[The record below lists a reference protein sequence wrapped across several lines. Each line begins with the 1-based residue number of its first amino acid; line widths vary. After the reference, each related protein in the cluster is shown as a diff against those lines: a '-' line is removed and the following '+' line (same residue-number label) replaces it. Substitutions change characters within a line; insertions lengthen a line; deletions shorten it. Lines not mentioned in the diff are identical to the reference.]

1 MPEMTLLGWFHTIFG
16 VGALL
21 SGFYTLFTYK
31 IISIINFLENDIISE
46 LKGQKRFH
54 AHVAKN
60 SLNIVL
66 RQLKLEKEN
75 NSNEKKRL
83 REILKI
89 EGNLK
94 DLNQI
99 LCEKINNEEIDINN
113 DELIDHLYKTTME
126 KLSIDQPN
134 YSGYLAEKE

>member
-1 MPEMTLLGWFHTIFG
+1 MNNPPSKEEL
-16 VGALL
+16 
-21 SGFYTLFTYK
+21 

-66 RQLKLEKEN
+66 RQLKLEEEN
-75 NSNEKKRL
+75 NSKEKKRL
-83 REILKI
+83 KEILKI
-89 EGNLK
+89 EGDLK

-113 DELIDHLYKTTME
+113 DELVDHLYKTTME

-134 YSGYLAEKE
+134 YSGYLAEKKIKWA

>member
-1 MPEMTLLGWFHTIFG
+1 MNNPPSKEEL
-16 VGALL
+16 
-21 SGFYTLFTYK
+21 

-66 RQLKLEKEN
+66 RQLRLENEN
-75 NSNEKKRL
+75 NSKEKKRL
-83 REILKI
+83 KEILKI
-89 EGNLK
+89 ECNLK

-134 YSGYLAEKE
+134 YSGYLAEKK

>member
-1 MPEMTLLGWFHTIFG
+1 MNNPPSKEEL
-16 VGALL
+16 
-21 SGFYTLFTYK
+21 

-66 RQLKLEKEN
+66 RQLKLEEEN

-83 REILKI
+83 KEILKI

-113 DELIDHLYKTTME
+113 DELIDHLYKTTLE

-134 YSGYLAEKE
+134 YSGYLAEKK

>member
-1 MPEMTLLGWFHTIFG
+1 MNNPPSKEEL
-16 VGALL
+16 
-21 SGFYTLFTYK
+21 

-66 RQLKLEKEN
+66 RQLKLEEEN
-75 NSNEKKRL
+75 NSKEKKRL
-83 REILKI
+83 KEILKI
-89 EGNLK
+89 EGDLK

-113 DELIDHLYKTTME
+113 DELVDHLYKTTME

-134 YSGYLAEKE
+134 YSGYLVEKK

>member
-1 MPEMTLLGWFHTIFG
+1 MNNPPSKEEL
-16 VGALL
+16 
-21 SGFYTLFTYK
+21 
-31 IISIINFLENDIISE
+31 IISIINFLENDIIGE

-66 RQLKLEKEN
+66 RQLRLEEEN
-75 NSNEKKRL
+75 NSREKKRL
-83 REILKI
+83 KEILKI

-134 YSGYLAEKE
+134 YSGYLAEKK